1 MTVIVADSGPLISFA
16 RIGQLKLMARMV
28 HRVVIPPAV
37 LEELAPRGKRR
48 KGAYALQRAPW
59 IVVEDLKD
67 PHVLDRVSPHIKG
80 GERAAIALAYEQGL
94 PLLIDDFAGRQ
105 EAERLKIRIIGSVGL
120 LLEAKKRG
128 VIPKVK
134 PILDALLQDG
144 FRLAQEIYQ
153 EVLRRAN
160 ESEPTPQA

>member
-16 RIGQLKLMARMV
+16 RIEQLKLMARMV

-67 PHVLDRVSPHIKG
+67 PYVFDRVSPHIKG
-80 GERAAIALAYEQGL
+80 GERQLSL
-94 PLLIDDFAGRQ
+94 
-105 EAERLKIRIIGSVGL
+105 
-120 LLEAKKRG
+120 
-128 VIPKVK
+128 
-134 PILDALLQDG
+134 
-144 FRLAQEIYQ
+144 
-153 EVLRRAN
+153 
-160 ESEPTPQA
+160 